1 MLLLVTIL
9 ESQERHAEIVK
20 LLDSE
25 TVGLNSRILQDK
37 LHFLGKKLESIEK
50 AQMWD
55 EGLAYARSLL
65 TLPDGEGGLKALQER
80 DDWAMWTM
88 LGAATRHL
96 NTVEYVVSLPSSH
109 VM

>member
-9 ESQERHAEIVK
+9 ESQERHAEVVK

-25 TVGLNSRILQDK
+25 TVGLDSRILQDK
-37 LHFLGKKLESIEK
+37 LHFMRKKFENIEK

-55 EGLAYARSLL
+55 EGFEYVRSLL
-65 TLPDGEGGLKALQER
+65 TLPDEEGGLKALHER
-80 DDWAMWTM
+80 DDWAMWAM

-96 NTVEYVVSLPSSH
+96 NTEEYVVSLAS
-109 VM
+109 